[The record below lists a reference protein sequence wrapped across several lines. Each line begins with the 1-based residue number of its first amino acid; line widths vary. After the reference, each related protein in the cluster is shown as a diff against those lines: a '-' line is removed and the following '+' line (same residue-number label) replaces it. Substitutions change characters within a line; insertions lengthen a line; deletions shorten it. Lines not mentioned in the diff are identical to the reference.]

1 MHLNRS
7 VKTVTMIDKSG
18 YALEEVASDSF
29 TNLSLS
35 QSNNTHFMECILDI
49 SLGKDY
55 DDLYGPI
62 RYHHSEKDD
71 FIMFSFPFEDKIIV
85 VTSTKNISLISL
97 ATEIGRVVMNQT
109 RSTNYLVNN

>member
-1 MHLNRS
+1 M
-7 VKTVTMIDKSG
+7 VDKSG
-18 YALEEVASDSF
+18 YALEEVASDNF
-29 TNLSLS
+29 TNQSLS
-35 QSNNTHFMECILDI
+35 QRNDTRFMECILDI
-49 SLGKDY
+49 SLGKEF

-97 ATEIGRVVMNQT
+97 ATKIGRVVMSHA
-109 RSTNYLVNN
+109 RSINYLVNN